1 MIINEREIKE
11 SQVLKVG
18 KLMLIAA
25 RTAPKG
31 KGMDNLEA
39 ILISGKDLQ
48 ALADFMEAGVQR
60 HGRLF
65 FIRDAANIRLAQAV
79 VVLGAKMTTMGLSC
93 GYCGYPT
100 CEAKD
105 EAGEQFPCVFPV
117 NDLGIAIG
125 SACATA
131 ADHRVDTRVMF
142 SAGVAALELGW
153 LGPDVKVAFAIPI
166 SATSKNPFFDRVS
179 TRPVDEKK

>member
-1 MIINEREIKE
+1 MIINEKEIKE
-11 SQVLKVG
+11 AQVLEVG
-18 KLMLIAA
+18 KQMMLAA

-31 KGMDNLEA
+31 KGVDNLEVV
-39 ILISGKDLQ
+39 LVSGSDLTI
-48 ALADFMEAGVQR
+48 LADSMEAGVQR
-60 HGRLF
+60 HGRMF
-65 FIRDAANIRLAQAV
+65 FLRDAANIRVAQAV
-79 VVLGAKMTTMGLSC
+79 VILGTRLCTMGLNC

-100 CEAKD
+100 CDAKIL
-105 EAGEQFPCVFPV
+105 AGSQFPCAFPI

-142 SAGVAALELGW
+142 SAGVAAMELGW
-153 LGPDVKVAFAIPI
+153 LGPDVKAAFAIPI

-179 TRPVDEKK
+179 TRP

>member
-1 MIINEREIKE
+1 MIVDEKDINEQE
-11 SQVLKVG
+11 VLDIARK
-18 KLMLIAA
+18 MMIAA

-31 KGMDNLEA
+31 KGIDNLEV
-39 ILISGKDLQ
+39 ILVSGSDLQ
-48 ALADFMEAGVQR
+48 VLADSMEAGVQR

-65 FIRDAANIRLAQAV
+65 FLRDAANIRVAKAV
-79 VVLGAKMTTMGLSC
+79 VVLGTRLCTMGLNC

-100 CEAKD
+100 CQEKIA
-105 EAGEQFPCVFPV
+105 AGDQFPCVFPV

-131 ADHRVDTRVMF
+131 ADHRVDSRVMF

-153 LGPDVKVAFAIPI
+153 LGSDVRVAFAIPL

-179 TRPVDEKK
+179 TRPQEDKK